1 MVANSVEGFIK
12 SLDLPQE
19 STILFRTIGD
29 CHSFYITN
37 YGRNTC
43 VADDILDY
51 RESKLESSNITL
63 EMFVSM
69 CSTKGI
75 KTAFQETFLQFFD
88 GEDVALIYESL
99 SSGKTTLESIYSQFK
114 MNPNKNILSYVL

>member
-1 MVANSVEGFIK
+1 
-12 SLDLPQE
+12 
-19 STILFRTIGD
+19 
-29 CHSFYITN
+29 
-37 YGRNTC
+37 
-43 VADDILDY
+43 
-51 RESKLESSNITL
+51 
-63 EMFVSM
+63 M

-88 GEDVALIYESL
+88 GEDVAFIYESL